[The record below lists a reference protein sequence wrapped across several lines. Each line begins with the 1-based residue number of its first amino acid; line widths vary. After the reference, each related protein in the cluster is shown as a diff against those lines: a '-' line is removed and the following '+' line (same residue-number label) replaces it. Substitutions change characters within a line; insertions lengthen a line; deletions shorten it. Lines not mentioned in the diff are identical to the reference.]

1 MKKLVIGL
9 AGVFVFVLIV
19 VSVGVFNL
27 GTIVTFAVN
36 TYGPDIVKTPVT
48 VETADVAVFDGR
60 VGLENFKLG
69 NPHGFSSPYAV
80 TVKSAF
86 VDVDEA
92 TLLEDTIIIDR
103 IEISQP
109 LITYEIK
116 GTTDNFRALIQG
128 MKKPGDAAARKPPE
142 EKSPPQKQG
151 KKIVIRE
158 LVLTDITIKT
168 AAAMAGGEIAT
179 THVSEIRLS
188 NIGQK
193 QAGVSAAEA
202 VLLVLNELYGQVL
215 SGDVLNQLKTQ
226 LKGLG
231 KEFEGVRDEVKSL
244 GGQLKG
250 LFDR

>member
-1 MKKLVIGL
+1 M
-9 AGVFVFVLIV
+9 
-19 VSVGVFNL
+19 
-27 GTIVTFAVN
+27 
-36 TYGPDIVKTPVT
+36 
-48 VETADVAVFDGR
+48 
-60 VGLENFKLG
+60 
-69 NPHGFSSPYAV
+69 
-80 TVKSAF
+80 
-86 VDVDEA
+86 
-92 TLLEDTIIIDR
+92 
-103 IEISQP
+103 
-109 LITYEIK
+109 
-116 GTTDNFRALIQG
+116 
-128 MKKPGDAAARKPPE
+128 
-142 EKSPPQKQG
+142 
-151 KKIVIRE
+151 IRE

>member
-1 MKKLVIGL
+1 M
-9 AGVFVFVLIV
+9 
-19 VSVGVFNL
+19 
-27 GTIVTFAVN
+27 
-36 TYGPDIVKTPVT
+36 
-48 VETADVAVFDGR
+48 
-60 VGLENFKLG
+60 
-69 NPHGFSSPYAV
+69 
-80 TVKSAF
+80 KSAF

-142 EKSPPQKQG
+142 EKSPPQKEG

-231 KEFEGVRDEVKSL
+231 KEFEGVRDDIKSL